1 MVTLCGFKDFQLV
14 FEEKTWTKYER
25 IGFENGNLGFIE
37 EYMCNF
43 RRKPR
48 NTQTQTGDFNNTT
61 RESDMICKSK
71 QQQLKL
77 DLQGS
82 GPRQR

>member
-37 EYMCNF
+37 ENMCNF
-43 RRKPR
+43 RRKPKEYADTNR
-48 NTQTQTGDFNNTT
+48 
-61 RESDMICKSK
+61 
-71 QQQLKL
+71 
-77 DLQGS
+77 
-82 GPRQR
+82 